1 MNKFYTLSLSAVM
14 LLASADAALFAQSRK
29 TWDFT
34 QGYSDVT
41 KANLNADANWVS
53 NRTDATTG
61 ETTGWK
67 DGTKMSGTLTANG
80 EVISEL
86 EGLVF
91 GTAGLSSSSNYLLD
105 PTSIRM
111 SRANM
116 VVNLPKLANGQQVT
130 IEAKSANS
138 SDSRGIT
145 ANTDVLVKE
154 AGPDGDVAPG
164 SEGHQTWVWHV
175 ETDSEDSVAVSFKIL
190 NGGVDIYLIQIDNG
204 DEGDMDEVTKV
215 AYLFDGSV
223 EGYDAE
229 SDPIYAYTAISEKD
243 VTKFD
248 LANYNATEKSLAD
261 SLETFGVV
269 VYSEH
274 ITGATP
280 NVDLLYTELNR
291 VPVLNLNASLYEVW
305 GQGSV
310 VTPNPAQ
317 INFTLSEEATEHDI
331 FADCDL
337 DGQDYNFFLDPEVT
351 ELGNTVLG
359 YQLAEGSDFADDEVL
374 ATVGEANAI
383 HLHGKKNTY
392 MLLPYQS
399 GTLMSEDEDPL
410 FDTSIF
416 GGALDYLAG
425 TKSKVLTASAPTIT
439 CDYADGKTTVTLATG
454 LEGGRI
460 YYTTDGTEPTT
471 ASARYSEPLVFT
483 EDGQVSA
490 IVVAP
495 AYNQSNVKTQEVVVK
510 TQLAQPTYSI
520 KVEDGVANVSLAAAE
535 GKVYYNITASTDTLK
550 SSLYV
555 DSIGLQI
562 VRPTILS
569 VFAAAEN
576 KLPSDRLE
584 FVVDLEDKAYYND
597 TLVHLTFQED
607 EWTPGT
613 NLVAQTP
620 YFSEEIDQTIITP
633 NEETGVNDTTYTY
646 VPAGELYEV
655 NTVEGWKVQSYGQRI
670 LVQKTG
676 VSNNVMA
683 SYGPADALDAGA
695 TGNALSFLQAG
706 ASGDP
711 ATAALVSTT
720 TYAAPFALG
729 VHFTGQAESGDGKL
743 NGTYREALEVSVSTD
758 SINWTVVDTLA
769 TNYMKLMSYQT
780 VEVAGE
786 GQYYVKVASAN
797 PAKTSNKQKTMIFD
811 LRIYGASA
819 ERPTTGIIDVVANQA
834 AKTVK
839 AVQMY
844 NMAGQRVRV
853 AKQGVN
859 VIRTIYTDGTVSTK
873 KVIVK

>member
-1 MNKFYTLSLSAVM
+1 
-14 LLASADAALFAQSRK
+14 
-29 TWDFT
+29 
-34 QGYSDVT
+34 
-41 KANLNADANWVS
+41 
-53 NRTDATTG
+53 
-61 ETTGWK
+61 
-67 DGTKMSGTLTANG
+67 MSGTLMANG

-91 GTAGLSSSSNYLLD
+91 GTASLKDNGNYLLD
-105 PTSIRM
+105 PGSIRM
-111 SRANM
+111 SRAGM

-130 IEAKSANS
+130 IEAKSAKS
-138 SDSRGIT
+138 TEARGIT

-154 AGPDGDVAPG
+154 AGPEGDIALG

-190 NGGVDIYLIQIDNG
+190 VGGVDIYLIQIDNG

-215 AYLFDGSV
+215 AYLYDGTI
-223 EGYDAE
+223 EGYDNYN
-229 SDPIYAYTAISEKD
+229 DPIYNYTAITEKD
-243 VTKFD
+243 ATPID

-261 SLETFGVV
+261 SLETFGLV

-280 NVDLLYTELNR
+280 NVDLLYKELNR
-291 VPVLNLNASLYEVW
+291 VPILNLNVALYEAW
-305 GQGSV
+305 GLGTV

-317 INFTLSEEATEHDI
+317 INFTLSEEAPDHTI
-331 FADCDL
+331 FAGCDR
-337 DGQDYNFFLDPEVT
+337 DGLDYNFFLDAAAT

-359 YQLAEGSDFADDEVL
+359 YQLAENSEFADDEVL
-374 ATVGEANAI
+374 ATVGDANAI

-392 MLLPYQS
+392 MLLPYKS
-399 GTLMSEDEDPL
+399 GTLMSEEDEDPL
-410 FDTSIF
+410 FDVSIF
-416 GGALDYLAG
+416 TGAVDYLAA
-425 TKSKVLTASAPTIT
+425 TKAKVLTASAPSIT
-439 CDYADGKTTVTLATG
+439 CKYEDGKTTVTLASG
-454 LEGGRI
+454 LDGARI

-471 ASARYSEPLVFT
+471 ASARYSEPLTFT
-483 EDGQVSA
+483 EDGQVKA
-490 IVVAP
+490 IVTAP
-495 AYNQSNVKTQEVVVK
+495 AYDQSKVNTQEVVVK
-510 TQLAQPTYSI
+510 TKLAQPTYN
-520 KVEDGVANVSLAAAE
+520 VQVADGVANVTLAGE
-535 GKVYYNITASTDTLK
+535 GNLYYNITATTDTLK

-562 VRPTILS
+562 VRPTILT
-569 VFAAAEN
+569 VFAAAAD
-576 KLPSDRLE
+576 KLTSDSLE
-584 FVVDLEDKAYYND
+584 LVVDFEDQTYYND

-613 NLVAQTP
+613 NLVAQTK
-620 YFSEEIDQTIITP
+620 YFSEDIDQTIVTP
-633 NEETGVNDTTYTY
+633 NEETGINDTTYTY
-646 VPAGELYEV
+646 KPVGELYEV
-655 NTVEGWKVQSYGQRI
+655 NTIEGWKVQSYGQRI

-676 VSNNVMA
+676 ASNTIMD

-695 TGNALSFLQAG
+695 TGNALSFLQTG

-711 ATAALVSTT
+711 ATAALISTT

-729 VHFTGQAESGDGKL
+729 VHFTGQAESNATKT
-743 NGTYREALEVSVSTD
+743 GTYREALEVSISKD
-758 SINWTVVDTLA
+758 SIEWTVVDTLA

-786 GQYYVKVASAN
+786 GNYYVKVASAN

-811 LRIYGASA
+811 LYLYGASA

-853 AKQGVN
+853 AEQGVN

-873 KVIVK
+873 KVMVK